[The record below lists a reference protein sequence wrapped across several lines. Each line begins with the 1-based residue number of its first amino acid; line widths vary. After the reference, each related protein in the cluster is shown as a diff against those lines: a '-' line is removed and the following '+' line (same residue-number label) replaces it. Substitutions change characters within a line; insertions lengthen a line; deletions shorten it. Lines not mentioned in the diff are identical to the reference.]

1 MILLN
6 CFNIPAESTINV
18 WPALELDEI
27 SAFSAAAVV
36 VAAAAGSAKV
46 GLSETPKCQRG

>member
-6 CFNIPAESTINV
+6 RFNIPAVNAINV
-18 WPALELDEI
+18 WPVRVELDEI
-27 SAFSAAAVV
+27 SVFSAAAA
-36 VAAAAGSAKV
+36 AAAAGRAKV